1 MHFLHLYWI
10 PLLFFVVGLLLWLVP
25 KDPVSTLPRYPR
37 LSEFGRITMAVGLLV
52 SCLSFTQHR
61 IWP

>member
-10 PLLFFVVGLLLWLVP
+10 PLLFFVVGLLLWIVP
-25 KDPVSTLPRYPR
+25 KKYPK
-37 LSEFGRITMAVGLLV
+37 LCEFGRITMAVGLLV

>member
-1 MHFLHLYWI
+1 MMHFLHLYWI
-10 PLLFFVVGLLLWLVP
+10 PLLFFGVGLLLWL
-25 KDPVSTLPRYPR
+25 LPLKSPR

-52 SCLSFTQHR
+52 SCLSLTQHR

>member
-10 PLLFFVVGLLLWLVP
+10 PLLFLVVGMIFWLVP
-25 KDPVSTLPRYPR
+25 KTSPR
-37 LSEFGRITMAVGLLV
+37 LSEFGRIVMAAGVLTM
-52 SCLSFTQHR
+52 CLSLTQHR

>member
-10 PLLFFVVGLLLWLVP
+10 PLLWVVIGLFLWLVP
-25 KDPVSTLPRYPR
+25 RNLPR
-37 LSEFGRITMAVGLLV
+37 LSEFGKIVMAVGLLV
-52 SCLSFTQHR
+52 SCLSFTQHK

>member
-10 PLLFFVVGLLLWLVP
+10 PLLWVVVGLLLWL
-25 KDPVSTLPRYPR
+25 LPRRSPR
-37 LSEFGRITMAVGLLV
+37 LSEFGRIVMAVGLLV